1 MNEGGPPG
9 RFAPSASPLVL
20 PHVVSGQSPATTP
33 SVKVTTVALGLV
45 HRDGRWFLQRR
56 ELKNQVLP
64 GRWEFPGGKAKEGE
78 TPEDALR
85 RELQEELDWRPSSIR
100 ALECAMYHYAGR
112 VVSLHPFLC
121 EGNCRARTQLSW
133 GWFTLDEV
141 RRLPIPEANFALLE
155 RLR

>member
-1 MNEGGPPG
+1 M
-9 RFAPSASPLVL
+9 
-20 PHVVSGQSPATTP
+20 
-33 SVKVTTVALGLV
+33 KVTTVALGLV
-45 HRDGRWFLQRR
+45 QRDGRWFLQRR
-56 ELKNQVLP
+56 EPENQVLP
-64 GRWEFPGGKAKEGE
+64 GRWEFPGGKAREGE

-85 RELQEELDWRPSSIR
+85 RELEEELGWRPSSIS
-100 ALECAMYHYAGR
+100 ALECVVHRYSDR

-121 EGNCRARTQLSW
+121 EGAFKARTRLSW